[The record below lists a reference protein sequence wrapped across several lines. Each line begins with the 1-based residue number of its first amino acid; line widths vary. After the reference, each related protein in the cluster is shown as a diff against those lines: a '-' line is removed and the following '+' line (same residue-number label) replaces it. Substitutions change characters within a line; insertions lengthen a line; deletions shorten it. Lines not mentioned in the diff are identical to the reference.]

1 MQRSIQLGVMRAV
14 QHLKRL
20 SCLLKASGCRFWALS
35 TQCPFR
41 DIWDTLCI
49 PSALPLPLHCL
60 VGLTLFAIMT
70 TSPCWF
76 RDLQTDS
83 RNTSLKRAWHHPAQT
98 SILYGFPLLEP
109 TASSQSALSSVCSV
123 ALTFVFI
130 FYSLCFKG
138 IQALKQVT
146 KRYARRQNKWVRNR
160 FLRRKSSV
168 PALTRHPSSRISSHP
183 SFAHPLLP
191 AQERRVMA
199 PLLWGGVC
207 WGECESSR
215 DQTILPGFFWLAQA
229 VLALQVSAAS
239 QIPPGS
245 TLQAL
250 PSLQHV
256 GRRAAARPS

>member
-109 TASSQSALSSVCSV
+109 TASSQFALSSVCSV

-168 PALTRHPSSRISSHP
+168 PALPRHSSSRISSHP

-191 AQERRVMA
+191 AQERRVVA

-207 WGECESSR
+207 
-215 DQTILPGFFWLAQA
+215 
-229 VLALQVSAAS
+229 
-239 QIPPGS
+239 PP
-245 TLQAL
+245 QM
-250 PSLQHV
+250 
-256 GRRAAARPS
+256 